1 MRFVL
6 ASASPRRR
14 EILTKLGYSF
24 IVISSNA
31 PEDDVQGTISE
42 KVRKLAE
49 RKAVSVAAI
58 EKDALIIAA
67 DTLVGLDGETLGK
80 PKDKADAVQ
89 MLKMLSGRMHEVT
102 TGICLINTLSEQKL
116 VSSETTYVEFRE
128 MSKNEIDEYVETGEP
143 MDKAGSYA
151 IQGGAAK
158 FVKKYTGS
166 YDNIVGFPSEL
177 FSDMLKKLI

>member
-1 MRFVL
+1 
-6 ASASPRRR
+6 
-14 EILTKLGYSF
+14 
-24 IVISSNA
+24 
-31 PEDDVQGTISE
+31 
-42 KVRKLAE
+42 
-49 RKAVSVAAI
+49 
-58 EKDALIIAA
+58 
-67 DTLVGLDGETLGK
+67 
-80 PKDKADAVQ
+80 
-89 MLKMLSGRMHEVT
+89 
-102 TGICLINTLSEQKL
+102 
-116 VSSETTYVEFRE
+116 